1 MAGKV
6 EEMKVIMI
14 NGPNLN
20 MLGKRE
26 TSIYGST
33 ALADIEERVKKK
45 AADLGLEVTCIQSN
59 HEGEIVEKIQEAADL
74 GIEGIIINPAAYTHT
89 SVAIRDALLS
99 VQIPFIEV
107 HISNVAAREEFRQ
120 VNLFSDIAV
129 GTIAG
134 LGPYGYILA
143 LDALWERYDLKNK

>member
-1 MAGKV
+1 
-6 EEMKVIMI
+6 MKVMMI

-26 TSIYGST
+26 PSLYGST
-33 ALADIEERVKKK
+33 TIETIQARVREK
-45 AADLGLEVTCIQSN
+45 AADLGLEATCFQSN
-59 HEGEIVEKIQEAADL
+59 HEGEIVEKIHEAADL
-74 GIEGIIINPAAYTHT
+74 GIDGIIINPAAYTHT

-120 VNLFSDIAV
+120 VNLFSDIAE

-134 LGPYGYILA
+134 LGAYGYILA
-143 LDALWERYDLKNK
+143 LDALRERHDIKNQ